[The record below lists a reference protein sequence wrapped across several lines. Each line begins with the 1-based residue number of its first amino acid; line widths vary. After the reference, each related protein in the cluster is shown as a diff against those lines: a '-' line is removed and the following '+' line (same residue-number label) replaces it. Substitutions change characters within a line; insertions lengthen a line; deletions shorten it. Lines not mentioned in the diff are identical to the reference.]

1 MDNKFINQLI
11 CDNNIEIIKQ
21 MAPNSVDLIFADPPY
36 YMNLQKQ
43 LLRPNGD
50 LFEGVNDAWD
60 QFASLADYDHQ
71 AKQWISECLRIL
83 KPNGSFWVIGSFHN
97 LHRIG
102 TILQDFGAWIINEIV
117 WEKTNPV
124 PNFAGTRFV
133 NAQETLLWVVKNQ
146 KAKYTFNYKT
156 MKFINDNKQMK
167 SVWRL
172 PICSGNERL
181 KDLFGKKVHSTQ
193 KPIALLE
200 RIILATTKYGD
211 LILDPFSGTG
221 TTACAAKKW
230 GRKFIGIEIDPTYHQ
245 AAITRINHVHE
256 ELNFDDLKYAKYDLK
271 PPVVRFSDLIKAKL
285 IKVEDV
291 VNICDYRL
299 YFNPNGTLNFEGK
312 SYSPNQLYRKLFN
325 KPTNAWNVL
334 LVNGIKISQLRD
346 QLRKKLAL

>member
-1 MDNKFINQLI
+1 MASKFINQLI
-11 CDNNIEIIKQ
+11 CGDNLEIMKQ
-21 MAPNSVDLIFADPPY
+21 MTPNSVDLIFADPPY

-50 LFEGVNDAWD
+50 HFEGVNDAWD
-60 QFASLADYDHQ
+60 QFASLTDYDNK
-71 AKQWISECLRIL
+71 AKEWISECLRIL

-133 NAQETLLWVVKNQ
+133 NAQETLLWVVKNK
-146 KAKYTFNYKT
+146 KAKYQFNYKT
-156 MKFINDNKQMK
+156 MKFINGGKQMK
-167 SVWRL
+167 SVWQF

-181 KDLFGKKVHSTQ
+181 KDSFGKKVHSTQ

-211 LILDPFSGTG
+211 LVLDPFSGSATS
-221 TTACAAKKW
+221 AHAAKKW

-245 AAITRINHVHE
+245 AALTRINQVDE

-271 PPVVRFSDLIKAKL
+271 PQVVTFSDLIKAKL

-291 VNICDYRL
+291 VSICNYQFH
-299 YFNPNGTLNFEGK
+299 FNADGSLNFEGK
-312 SYSPNQLYRKLFN
+312 SYSPNQLCRKLFN

-334 LVNGIKISQLRD
+334 LVNGMKISQLRE
-346 QLRKKLAL
+346 QLRKN